1 MNKYEQAEFILNC
14 YKPDE
19 LKTKTLVDIMK
30 EMTRLDNEISLLMLK
45 YEKLRLEVI
54 RRFPNL
60 EINEEFKRKEK
71 NEYFK

>member
-1 MNKYEQAEFILNC
+1 MKDI
-14 YKPDE
+14 
-19 LKTKTLVDIMK
+19 TKTPLVEIMK

-45 YEKLRLEVI
+45 HEKLRLEVI

-60 EINEEFKRKEK
+60 EINEEFKRKDK

>member
-1 MNKYEQAEFILNC
+1 MNEDLSKQ
-14 YKPDE
+14 P
-19 LKTKTLVDIMK
+19 LVDIMK
-30 EMTRLDNEISLLMLK
+30 EMTKLDNEISLLMLK

-60 EINEEFKRKEK
+60 EINEEFKRKDK